1 MQEKDDAP
9 DNNPVSL
16 STLAYEHLL
25 MRLRGGHLV
34 LGERLVEADIAAQ
47 LGVSR
52 VPVRQA
58 LLQLVAEGY
67 LVSTPRGYKVPSFS
81 ATDVEDVFELRL
93 LLEPRAAALAARDM
107 VARQLALVDQALADA
122 RAADQ
127 VNDAPGFF
135 NAGRQFRDA
144 WLGAVKNSRLA
155 ASITR
160 YADQVAFV
168 RRMTLSE
175 PQRRQTV
182 MAGYQALQQAF
193 SCHDS
198 IVAHDCMVQMVIAAK
213 RDFVEV
219 VRQS

>member
-1 MQEKDDAP
+1 MQAREDLTPSAP
-9 DNNPVSL
+9 ISL
-16 STLAYEHLL
+16 SASAYEYLL
-25 MRLRGGHLV
+25 ARLRGGHLG
-34 LGERLVEADIAAQ
+34 LGERLVEAEIAAQ

-81 ATDVEDVFELRL
+81 PEDVEEVFELRL
-93 LLEPRAAALAARDM
+93 LLEPRAAALAARDITQAQIDKVDLAIADAK
-107 VARQLALVDQALADA
+107 VADQA
-122 RAADQ
+122 
-127 VNDAPGFF
+127 NDASAFF

-144 WLGAVKNSRLA
+144 WMAGVKNSRLA

-168 RRMTLSE
+168 RRMTLSDSK
-175 PQRRQTV
+175 RRRIVIT
-182 MAGYQALQQAF
+182 GYEALRQAF
-193 SCHDS
+193 ARHDS
-198 IVAHDCMVQMVIAAK
+198 VAAHDCLLQLVIAAR
-213 RDFVEV
+213 RDFAEV